1 MDEYLKTLLEQIR
14 CKKARPYVKKEL
26 QDHIEDQI
34 EANMQAGMD
43 REQAEREAVRDMG
56 DPVETGISLDSVH
69 RPQVAWKLLGIIIL
83 ISIAGVLIHAGIAGK
98 ISENAAAGSDRYVFH
113 VVIGLAVMMILY
125 LLDYTVLARFSKI
138 IAVVLLSACLV
149 TLLGGYQLNGARYFI
164 VLPGGRGISM
174 QTLMMFYVPIYGAI
188 LYKYHGW
195 GYKGLMR
202 AIIWMIAPVILVCA
216 MPALMTACMMLVSML
231 VMLTIAIQKNWFTV
245 RKKRAICGI
254 WAGFLA
260 MPVAAFLIRYLSS
273 SLTEYQ
279 IARLQAVF
287 SGGGEEDYF
296 TEMLHSFWQQNK
308 WIGKSGSDVMGN
320 LPAFNADYILTYLS
334 SVYGTIAA
342 ILLCCVLAVLIFAVF
357 NTAMRQKNQLG
368 MMMGCGCGIVFLIN
382 FFINIL
388 ENLGIFPQS
397 VTFLPFLSA
406 GGSCII
412 VSYGLMGIVLST
424 YRYKNIYP
432 RHLKIGFK
440 FDKTKARKALY
451 VSKMSMCILTGGT
464 VAVMCIAIY
473 WDLCKAYMNIPLK
486 IITIVL
492 TLFLVGNM
500 RKIVQHNG
508 MNR

>member
-14 CKKARPYVKKEL
+14 CKKARPYVKQEF

-34 EANMQAGMD
+34 EANMHAGMD

-69 RPQVAWKLLGIIIL
+69 RPQIAWKLLGIIIL

-125 LLDYTVLARFSKI
+125 LLDYTVLARSSKI
-138 IAVVLLSACLV
+138 IAVILLFSCLV

-216 MPALMTACMMLVSML
+216 MPALMTACVMLVSML

-245 RKKRAICGI
+245 RKKKAICGI

-260 MPVAAFLIRYLSS
+260 MPVAVFLIRYLRS

-279 IARLQAVF
+279 IARIQAIF
-287 SGGGEEDYF
+287 SGGGENDSF
-296 TEMLHSFWQQNK
+296 TGMLHSFWQQNK

-334 SVYGTIAA
+334 SVYGTITA

-382 FFINIL
+382 FSINIL
-388 ENLGIFPQS
+388 ENLGVFPQS

-432 RHLKIGFK
+432 RHLNNC
-440 FDKTKARKALY
+440 ALCSRY
-451 VSKMSMCILTGGT
+451 
-464 VAVMCIAIY
+464 
-473 WDLCKAYMNIPLK
+473 
-486 IITIVL
+486 
-492 TLFLVGNM
+492 F
-500 RKIVQHNG
+500 Q
-508 MNR
+508 

>member
-1 MDEYLKTLLEQIR
+1 
-14 CKKARPYVKKEL
+14 
-26 QDHIEDQI
+26 
-34 EANMQAGMD
+34 
-43 REQAEREAVRDMG
+43 
-56 DPVETGISLDSVH
+56 
-69 RPQVAWKLLGIIIL
+69 
-83 ISIAGVLIHAGIAGK
+83 
-98 ISENAAAGSDRYVFH
+98 
-113 VVIGLAVMMILY
+113 
-125 LLDYTVLARFSKI
+125 
-138 IAVVLLSACLV
+138 
-149 TLLGGYQLNGARYFI
+149 
-164 VLPGGRGISM
+164 M
-174 QTLMMFYVPIYGAI
+174 QTLMLFYVPIYGAI

-216 MPALMTACMMLVSML
+216 MPAFMTACMMLVSML

-245 RKKRAICGI
+245 RKRRAICGI

-260 MPVAAFLIRYLSS
+260 MPVAAFLIRYLRS
-273 SLTEYQ
+273 SLTKYQ

-308 WIGKSGSDVMGN
+308 WIGKSESDVMGN

-388 ENLGIFPQS
+388 ENLGIVPQS

-406 GGSCII
+406 GVSCII

-473 WDLCKAYMNIPLK
+473 WDLCKGYMNIPFK
-486 IITIVL
+486 IITMVL
-492 TLFLVGNM
+492 TLLLVGNM
-500 RKIVQHNG
+500 RKIVQYNE